1 MSPAIESSV
10 LELKSGLKLEFKDDE
25 TVKVL
30 KILRVSTTESKVRI
44 ETKYNSSEAS
54 FIAADGLRILTDEVD
69 IIALP
74 FNRLSISF
82 RVESIKSLT
91 FNYR

>member
-25 TVKVL
+25 TAKV
-30 KILRVSTTESKVRI
+30 LRVSTTESKVRI
-44 ETKYNSSEAS
+44 ETKYNLPEAS
-54 FIAADGLRILTDEVD
+54 FIAADGFRILTDEADV
-69 IIALP
+69 ITLP

-91 FNYR
+91 FNYK

>member
-25 TVKVL
+25 TAKV
-30 KILRVSTTESKVRI
+30 LRVSTTESKVRI

-54 FIAADGLRILTDEVD
+54 FIAADGFRILTDEADV
-69 IIALP
+69 IALS

-82 RVESIKSLT
+82 RIESVKSLT
-91 FNYR
+91 FNYK

>member
-25 TVKVL
+25 TAKV
-30 KILRVSTTESKVRI
+30 LRVSTTESKVRI

-54 FIAADGLRILTDEVD
+54 FIAADGFRILTDEADV
-69 IIALP
+69 IALL
-74 FNRLSISF
+74 FNRLSITF
-82 RVESIKSLT
+82 KVESVKSLT
-91 FNYR
+91 FNYK

>member
-1 MSPAIESSV
+1 MLPAIESTI

-30 KILRVSTTESKVRI
+30 RVSTTESKIQI

-54 FIAADGLRILTDEVD
+54 FIAADG
-69 IIALP
+69 
-74 FNRLSISF
+74 F
-82 RVESIKSLT
+82 
-91 FNYR
+91 

>member
-1 MSPAIESSV
+1 MSPSIESSV

-25 TVKVL
+25 TVKV
-30 KILRVSTTESKVRI
+30 LRVSTTESKVRI

-54 FIAADGLRILTDEVD
+54 FIAADGFRILTDEVD
-69 IIALP
+69 IIALS

-91 FNYR
+91 FNYK

>member
-30 KILRVSTTESKVRI
+30 RVSTSEVKLRN
-44 ETKYNSSEAS
+44 ETK
-54 FIAADGLRILTDEVD
+54 
-69 IIALP
+69 
-74 FNRLSISF
+74 
-82 RVESIKSLT
+82 
-91 FNYR
+91 

>member
-25 TVKVL
+25 TAKV
-30 KILRVSTTESKVRI
+30 LRVSTTESKVRI

-54 FIAADGLRILTDEVD
+54 FIAADGFRILTDEANV
-69 IIALP
+69 IALS
-74 FNRLSISF
+74 FNRLSITF
-82 RVESIKSLT
+82 KVESVKSLT
-91 FNYR
+91 FNYK

>member
-25 TVKVL
+25 TAKV
-30 KILRVSTTESKVRI
+30 LRVSTTESKVRI

-54 FIAADGLRILTDEVD
+54 FIAADGFRILTDEADV
-69 IIALP
+69 IASP
-74 FNRLSISF
+74 FNRLSIAF
-82 RVESIKSLT
+82 KVESIKSLT
-91 FNYR
+91 FNYK

>member
-25 TVKVL
+25 TA
-30 KILRVSTTESKVRI
+30 KILRVSTTKSKVRI

-69 IIALP
+69 VIALP
-74 FNRLSISF
+74 FNRLSIAF
-82 RVESIKSLT
+82 KVESIKSLT
-91 FNYR
+91 FNYK

>member
-1 MSPAIESSV
+1 MLPAIESTI

-30 KILRVSTTESKVRI
+30 RVSTTESKIRI

-54 FIAADGLRILTDEVD
+54 FIAADGFRILTDEAD
-69 IIALP
+69 TITLP
-74 FNRLSISF
+74 FNRLSIVF
-82 RVESIKSLT
+82 KVESIKSLT
-91 FNYR
+91 FNYK

>member
-1 MSPAIESSV
+1 MSPAIKSSV

-25 TVKVL
+25 TAKV
-30 KILRVSTTESKVRI
+30 LRVSTTESKVRI

-54 FIAADGLRILTDEVD
+54 FIAADGFRILTDEADV
-69 IIALP
+69 IALS

-82 RVESIKSLT
+82 RIESVKSLT
-91 FNYR
+91 FNYK

>member
-30 KILRVSTTESKVRI
+30 RVSTTESKVRI

-54 FIAADGLRILTDEVD
+54 FIAADGLIILTDETDV
-69 IIALP
+69 IALP
-74 FNRLSISF
+74 FNRLSIAF
-82 RVESIKSLT
+82 KVESIKSLT
-91 FNYR
+91 FNYK

>member
-25 TVKVL
+25 TAKV
-30 KILRVSTTESKVRI
+30 LRVSTTESKVRI

-54 FIAADGLRILTDEVD
+54 FIAADGFRILTGEAEV
-69 IIALP
+69 IALP
-74 FNRLSISF
+74 FNRLSITF
-82 RVESIKSLT
+82 KVESVKSLI
-91 FNYR
+91 FNYK

>member
-10 LELKSGLKLEFKDDE
+10 LELKSGLKLKFKDDE

-30 KILRVSTTESKVRI
+30 RISTTESKVRI

-54 FIAADGLRILTDEVD
+54 FIAADGFRILTDEADV
-69 IIALP
+69 IASP
-74 FNRLSISF
+74 FNRLSIAF
-82 RVESIKSLT
+82 KVESIKSLT
-91 FNYR
+91 FNYK

>member
-1 MSPAIESSV
+1 MLPAIESTI

-30 KILRVSTTESKVRI
+30 RVSTTKSKIQI

-54 FIAADGLRILTDEVD
+54 FIAADGFRILTDEADV
-69 IIALP
+69 IALP
-74 FNRLSISF
+74 FNILSISF
-82 RVESIKSLT
+82 RIESVKSLT
-91 FNYR
+91 FNYK

>member
-25 TVKVL
+25 TAKV
-30 KILRVSTTESKVRI
+30 LRVSTTESKVRI

-54 FIAADGLRILTDEVD
+54 FIAADGFRILTDEADV
-69 IIALP
+69 IASP

-82 RVESIKSLT
+82 RIESVKSLT
-91 FNYR
+91 FNYK

>member
-1 MSPAIESSV
+1 MSPAIESTI

-25 TVKVL
+25 TVKV
-30 KILRVSTTESKVRI
+30 LRVSTTESKVRI

-69 IIALP
+69 VIALP
-74 FNRLSISF
+74 FNRLSIAF
-82 RVESIKSLT
+82 KVESIKSLT
-91 FNYR
+91 FNYK